1 MLENEP
7 RANVPVLTDA
17 AASVGRA
24 AWIIEAVRAANERL
38 FAQAHAHRSDVRKA
52 LGL

>member
-7 RANVPVLTDA
+7 QANVPVLTDA

-24 AWIIEAVRAANERL
+24 ASTIEAVQAANERL
-38 FAQAHAHRSDVRKA
+38 FAQALTHRSEVRKA